1 MALPI
6 TQRDQ
11 EKLAD
16 LANYLMGQG
25 VCVVISNHDTIFTR
39 EKATYRWLWSN
50 QLSLHS
56 ERREN

>member
-25 VCVVISNHDTIFTR
+25 VCVTR
-39 EKATYRWLWSN
+39 EIYAAA
-50 QLSLHS
+50 QI
-56 ERREN
+56 EAFDVQ